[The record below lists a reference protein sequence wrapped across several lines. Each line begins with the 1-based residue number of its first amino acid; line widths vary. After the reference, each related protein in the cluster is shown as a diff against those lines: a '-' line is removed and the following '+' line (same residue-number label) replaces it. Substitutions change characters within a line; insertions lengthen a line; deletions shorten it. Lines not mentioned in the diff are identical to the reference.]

1 MRALAPATSASPPS
15 SKSGDDNDDWPLAV
29 LHGAL
34 LRRLESQAREIGSL
48 QAQLAH
54 AHATID
60 KLDRKLRSAAKRLK
74 QEKPDSDDSG
84 PTPLAGTSADSIPDM
99 SQAPTS
105 AIVGSLVASAGGAAD
120 SSPPMTP
127 ELRASRG
134 PTLLSPRG
142 SPVPPVVDMPGG
154 DDTDD
159 DEEAQAEK
167 RQHVINE
174 ILSTERD
181 YLRDLRWVLE
191 QYVEPIKASNVINAR
206 DQQHL
211 FSNLASLC
219 HLHEEIL
226 SMLEKSTA
234 AGANAAIG
242 QTFLRIGS
250 YLKVYATYVTD
261 QEGTREFIIAKR
273 AESPQFAEHCEMV
286 KALPQSRS
294 LDLEAFLIK
303 PVQRVCQYP
312 LLIEQLLKATP
323 RSLPDRKLLGEAL
336 ESVRSVANHV
346 NESKR
351 SVAMIARVAQISKS
365 MSGLPR
371 NFELAVATRR
381 FLYEGALSAIGVDA
395 SSPSLN
401 RKPQKTAAANRQA
414 VYCFLFNDAL
424 IESKSKGAKFV
435 VRQLLML
442 DGDTVGEQVPH
453 EMEPYAFQ
461 LVRKQHG
468 QRQTFMY
475 VCDSADDA
483 ESWMSQLSKVVKFT
497 MLVRKSATLRK
508 ENRSNSIGG
517 AAMMRQ
523 PSFRGANK

>member
-1 MRALAPATSASPPS
+1 
-15 SKSGDDNDDWPLAV
+15 
-29 LHGAL
+29 
-34 LRRLESQAREIGSL
+34 
-48 QAQLAH
+48 
-54 AHATID
+54 
-60 KLDRKLRSAAKRLK
+60 
-74 QEKPDSDDSG
+74 
-84 PTPLAGTSADSIPDM
+84 M

-381 FLYEGALSAIGVDA
+381 FLHEGALSAIGVDA

-453 EMEPYAFQ
+453 EMEPHAFQ

>member
-1 MRALAPATSASPPS
+1 
-15 SKSGDDNDDWPLAV
+15 V

-48 QAQLAH
+48 QAQLSH
-54 AHATID
+54 AYATID
-60 KLDRKLRSAAKRLK
+60 KLDRKLRSVAKRAK
-74 QEKPDSDDSG
+74 QEKVDSDDSA

-99 SQAPTS
+99 SQVAAQVAAS
-105 AIVGSLVASAGGAAD
+105 SGVGALLASGGGATTD

-142 SPVPPVVDMPGG
+142 SPVPPVVDAGG

-191 QYVEPIKASNVINAR
+191 QYVEPIKASNVISTR
-206 DQQHL
+206 DQLHL

-273 AESPQFAEHCEMV
+273 AEAPQFAEHCEMV

-381 FLYEGALSAIGVDA
+381 FLHEGPLTVLGLEAA
-395 SSPSLN
+395 SPSLN
-401 RKPQKTAAANRQA
+401 RKAQKSTTSRQA

-424 IESKSKGAKFV
+424 IETKSKGAKFV

-442 DGDTVGEQVPH
+442 DADTVGEQVPQ
-453 EMEPYAFQ
+453 EMEPHAFQ

-475 VCDSADDA
+475 VCASADDA
-483 ESWMSQLSKVVKFT
+483 ESWMTHLGKVLKFT
-497 MLVRKSATLRK
+497 MLVRKSSTLRK

-523 PSFRGANK
+523 PSFRNTNK